1 MYNNRWTIEEMFK
14 TLKLTTNMDHMNEI
28 SYDRICKTVYCHSI
42 IAKLTYLFKNYYE
55 HLIKDNKQKN
65 ENRIKKVNQS
75 CLSEYIFDS
84 GILYEI
90 FSGKTNMISLNNLN
104 KNIKYTSSRINISNP
119 IHCKRSS
126 YLSYFKYNNRKKR
139 NESENNKNEN
149 NKNENKNKKTIET
162 FPKDT
167 IIDFTDG

>member
-1 MYNNRWTIEEMFK
+1 MK
-14 TLKLTTNMDHMNEI
+14 
-28 SYDRICKTVYCHSI
+28 
-42 IAKLTYLFKNYYE
+42 
-55 HLIKDNKQKN
+55 
-65 ENRIKKVNQS
+65 
-75 CLSEYIFDS
+75 
-84 GILYEI
+84 
-90 FSGKTNMISLNNLN
+90 SLNNLN

-149 NKNENKNKKTIET
+149 KNKKTIET
-162 FPKDT
+162 IPKDT